1 MSQPVLALT
10 HKPSV
15 ELARCELTCIERQTL
30 DFQRA
35 VQQHD
40 RYCAVLREAGADVR
54 TLDINSDFPDSV
66 FVEDTAVALDEVV
79 VLTTMGSAVRRRE
92 LAAMENEIAKVRPVV
107 RMPLPGR
114 LDGGDVLRINRTFY
128 VGMSSRTDSAGI
140 ASFRAIV
147 REHGYDVVPVAVSG
161 CLHLKTACTAL
172 DDETVLIN
180 PHWVDSEPL
189 RRFKHV
195 AVAASEPWGANALRL
210 PRWLCMASAFP
221 ITLESVSGLG
231 YEVRE
236 VDISEFSKA
245 EAGLT
250 CMSLL
255 LP

>member
-1 MSQPVLALT
+1 MGRAVIALT

-15 ELARCELTCIERQTL
+15 ELARCELTCIERQPL

-40 RYCAVLREAGADVR
+40 RYCDLLREAGATVR
-54 TLDINSDFPDSV
+54 TLDVNGDFPDSV
-66 FVEDTAVALDEVV
+66 FVEDTAVALDEIV
-79 VLTTMGSAVRRRE
+79 VLTTMGSAIRRRE
-92 LAAMENEIAKVRPVV
+92 LSAMELEIAKDRPVV

-114 LDGGDVLRINRTFY
+114 LDGGDVLRIGRTFY
-128 VGMSSRTDSAGI
+128 VGVSSRTDEAGI
-140 ASFRAIV
+140 DAFRQIV
-147 REHGYDVVPVAVSG
+147 REHGHEVVPVAVTG

-172 DDETVLIN
+172 DDVTVLLN

-189 RRFKHV
+189 RRFNKV
-195 AVAASEPWGANALRL
+195 AVSTAEPWAANALRL

-221 ITLESVSGLG
+221 RTLECVRGLG
-231 YEVRE
+231 HEVRE